1 VAVHTT
7 QHLVTGR
14 QRIDDARFPTSC
26 PRAGEEEDFTLSGL
40 KELFQALEHLAQKH
54 GELRAAVIIS
64 GWDIARITRSGTM
77 FGSGI

>member
-1 VAVHTT
+1 
-7 QHLVTGR
+7 
-14 QRIDDARFPTSC
+14 
-26 PRAGEEEDFTLSGL
+26 LSGL